1 MHMNKPGKMTAL
13 LVMLGAGILSACGGS
28 ESDTPTGPGEQ
39 ATGTEPVVET
49 LTAPKEGLTVNLDAL
64 NNLTFWWEAARGE
77 FDSYEVVFDRAEGDF
92 TNPVATFPT
101 QGKSSTQLSL
111 SYQDLKTVYEAT
123 QTNGEASL
131 VWSVRTV
138 AGQTR
143 YDSPVHRTMTITNTV
158 EPYVV
163 EALFTPENN
172 SRADLVLLGESLT
185 FSWSAARSNGQKTP
199 SYTLLIDRAEGDF
212 SQPLAS
218 FDAGQQTEYTLTKEQ
233 VQSLFNQN
241 AAAGEKTLA
250 VIWSVRTRVEDNTW
264 LASQTNTLTVTTLPV
279 AYSNSIFTA
288 FSLPDPD
295 VIRADDGYFYLY
307 ATEHNRNDANMRNVP
322 IMRSSDLMNWTRV
335 GSVFTDATH
344 PQITDQNAGIWA
356 PSVNRV
362 GNQYVIYYSQ
372 PGNNYK
378 HAIGVAVSDSP
389 TGPFR
394 DLGKLI
400 DSNEQGVDISIDAYL
415 YQENGHNYLF
425 WGSFRSISVLELTE
439 DGLAIK
445 NKATQKRREVAG
457 GQYEATVVV
466 KRDGWYYLIVSTGD
480 YSKGGTY
487 RLVVG
492 RSQNLFG
499 PYVDKDGND
508 MMSVHDELIL
518 QGNDT
523 FSSPGH
529 CSRIITDDAG
539 QDWIL
544 YHAYPND
551 KDYRCLML
559 DRINWVDGWPVSPGL
574 QPTSQSVDRPVFNT
588 RP

>member
-1 MHMNKPGKMTAL
+1 MNKRHKM
-13 LVMLGAGILSACGGS
+13 MLSTLAMIGAGILSACS
-28 ESDTPTGPGEQ
+28 QSD
-39 ATGTEPVVET
+39 AAATEPATTPMDAVVT
-49 LTAPKEGLTVNLDAL
+49 RLTAPKEGLTANLEAL
-64 NNLTFWWEAARGE
+64 RNLTFWWEAAPGDR
-77 FDSYEVVFDRAEGDF
+77 FDNYEVLFDHPEGDF
-92 TNPVATFPT
+92 SDPVAAFATEDNRT
-101 QGKSSTQLSL
+101 RQLTI
-111 SYQDLKTVYEAT
+111 SYDEVRALYEAT
-123 QTNGEASL
+123 QQEGAASL
-131 VWSVRTV
+131 IWSVGTV
-138 AGQTR
+138 SG
-143 YDSPVHRTMTITNTV
+143 DEHRPGTVYRSLTITDNP

-163 EALFTPENN
+163 EALFEPQDGSST
-172 SRADLVLLGESLT
+172 DLTLFEGTLA
-185 FSWSAARSNGQKTP
+185 FSWSPARSNGLETP
-199 SYTLLIDRAEGDF
+199 TYTLLLDRKGGDF

-218 FDAGQQTEYTLTKEQ
+218 FDAGEQTAIALTAEQ
-233 VQSLFNQN
+233 LRSLFDSH
-241 AAAGEKTLA
+241 AESGAEALPLS
-250 VIWSVRTRVEDNTW
+250 WRVRSNVGDNSW
-264 LASQTNTLTVTTLPV
+264 LSTPCHTLTVTERPI
-279 AYSNSIFTA
+279 AYTNPIFSG

-307 ATEHNRNDANMRNVP
+307 ATEHSRKDANMKNVP
-322 IMRSSDLMNWTRV
+322 IMRSSDLINWTRV
-335 GSVFTDATH
+335 GSLFTDTTH
-344 PQITDQNAGIWA
+344 PQITDQDAGIWA

-372 PGNNYK
+372 PGQNYK

-445 NKATQKRREVAG
+445 NKETQKRREVAG

-466 KRDGWYYLIVSTGD
+466 KRDGWYYLIVSTGN
-480 YSKGGTY
+480 YAKGGTY

-492 RSQNLFG
+492 RSKSLFG
-499 PYVDKDGND
+499 PYVDKEGRD
-508 MMSVHDELIL
+508 MMSVHDELVL
-518 QGNDT
+518 QGNDL

-551 KDYRCLML
+551 KDFRCLML
-559 DRINWVDGWPVSPGL
+559 DRINWVNGWPEAPGL
-574 QPTSQSVDRPVFNT
+574 QPSSQSVERPVFN
-588 RP
+588 